1 MERNLT
7 GCMYVQ
13 VLKAETPTRISKR
26 IAAKAIADAFS
37 DDESEKVSEATYSHK
52 DSTIEY
58 ECANL
63 VLLCLL

>member
-37 DDESEKVSEATYSHK
+37 DDESEKVSEAT
-52 DSTIEY
+52 
-58 ECANL
+58 
-63 VLLCLL
+63 